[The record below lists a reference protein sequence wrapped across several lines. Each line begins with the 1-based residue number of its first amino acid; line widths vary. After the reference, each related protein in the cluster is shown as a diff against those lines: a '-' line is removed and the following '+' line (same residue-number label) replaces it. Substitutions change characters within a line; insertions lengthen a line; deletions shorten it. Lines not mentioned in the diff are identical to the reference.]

1 MSVAYSRAI
10 YRAVEVDRGVD
21 VKEEATFDLET
32 ALDVLNG
39 PLPRW
44 CRSYGVYPKQYDNI
58 DKWYNSDNHN
68 KKLFKEI

>member
-1 MSVAYSRAI
+1 MTLR
-10 YRAVEVDRGVD
+10 
-21 VKEEATFDLET
+21 T

-68 KKLFKEI
+68 KNYLRRFDMEVKRLGKSGFEYRSRITLFCYAD